1 MIVKLNFSFVILNSN
16 LYKLNFQQIKIFFPQ
31 KVSGLNNIFHFGKA
45 KKIKVV
51 YIWPFVLPL
60 VSRKIKIKETTQNFS

>member
-51 YIWPFVLPL
+51 YI
-60 VSRKIKIKETTQNFS
+60 